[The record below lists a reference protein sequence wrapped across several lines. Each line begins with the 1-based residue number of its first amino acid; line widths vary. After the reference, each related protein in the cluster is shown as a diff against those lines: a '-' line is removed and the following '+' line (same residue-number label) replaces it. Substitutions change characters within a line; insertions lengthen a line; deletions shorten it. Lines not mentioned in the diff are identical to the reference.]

1 MLTDI
6 QIRRAKAA
14 DKDYR
19 ITDGGGLHLFVTKA
33 GGKSW
38 RLRYEFAGKEKL
50 LVIGPYPDVSL
61 SEAREA
67 RDEAKRVLR
76 SGRDPSIV
84 RRQVRTDASNTFEA
98 IAREWHGLQVARW
111 AKVHAGDVI
120 RSLERDVFPD
130 IGSLPVRDITA
141 PDVLAVLR
149 KVERREARE
158 TAGRIRQRMSAV
170 FVYAIASGRASED
183 PAAVVQKALAPVIKG
198 RQPAITDLSEARKI
212 LIAADAIPAHPGTRL
227 ALRLLALTAVRPG
240 ALVTTPWAEFAALDP
255 EVPTWEI
262 PAARMK
268 LKTHAKDD
276 EANNHIVPLSRQAV
290 STIAAL
296 RALSG
301 RGLYV
306 FPNTRSVRKPLS
318 ENALGYLLNRAGY
331 HHRHVPHGWRATFST
346 VMNELFPADRHI
358 IDLMLAHVP
367 KDRVEGAYNRAAHLA
382 RRRELAQIWADL
394 ITDGL
399 QPPEALLDLRRR

>member
-19 ITDGGGLHLFVTKA
+19 LTDGGGLHLFVTKA
-33 GGKSW
+33 GGKLW

-50 LVIGPYPDVSL
+50 LSIGPYPDVGL
-61 SEAREA
+61 AEAREA

-76 SGRDPSIV
+76 AGRDPTV
-84 RRQVRTDASNTFEA
+84 VKRQTKTEAAHTFEA
-98 IAREWHGLQVARW
+98 IAREWYGLQKERW
-111 AKVHAGDVI
+111 AVVHAGDVI
-120 RSLERDVFPD
+120 RSLERDVFPTL
-130 IGSLPVRDITA
+130 GAMPVRDITA

-149 KVERREARE
+149 QVERREARE
-158 TAGRIRQRMSAV
+158 TAGRIRQRISAV
-170 FVYAIASGRASED
+170 FVYAIASGRAADD

-212 LIAADAIPAHPGTRL
+212 LVAADAIPAHPGTRL

-240 ALVTTPWAEFAALDP
+240 ALVTTPWAEFAALDHDAP
-255 EVPTWEI
+255 VWEI

-268 LKTHAKDD
+268 LKTHAKED
-276 EANNHIVPLSRQAV
+276 EANNHLVPISRQAV
-290 STIAAL
+290 DTIAAL
-296 RALSG
+296 RTLSG
-301 RGLYV
+301 RGIYV
-306 FPNTRSVRKPLS
+306 FPNTRTVRKPLS
-318 ENALGYLLNRAGY
+318 ENAIGYLLNRAGY

-367 KDRVEGAYNRAAHLA
+367 KDKVEGAYNRAAHLA
-382 RRRELAQIWADL
+382 RRRDLAQIWADL
-394 ITDGL
+394 ITDAL
-399 QPPEALLDLRRR
+399 PPPASLLDLPRR